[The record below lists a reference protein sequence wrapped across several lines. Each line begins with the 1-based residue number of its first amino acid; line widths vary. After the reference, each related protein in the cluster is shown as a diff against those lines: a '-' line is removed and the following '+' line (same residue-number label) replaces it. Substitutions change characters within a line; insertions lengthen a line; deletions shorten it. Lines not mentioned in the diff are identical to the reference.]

1 MKKSIFIFLIILSW
15 AVALQAQHVV
25 LFKPIY
31 LPQTKYTDTRDMKMV
46 MTLGRDSLAAD
57 PIAMNMDL
65 NTTNVTAT
73 GPDANNIIPVTINT
87 HTNGIKATMNGQ
99 DVPTLEMPN
108 TDMTIYGKY
117 KGGNALQIDSLAGQ
131 KMNDSV
137 RLVVLKLVDGIQN
150 TVVFPT
156 NPLKVG
162 DTFTRDSPFTLPMM
176 GMGNQG
182 DITVKMTYKLIS
194 IANNTAVFDIT
205 ENINANMNQVIQNQ
219 SLKMMMTG
227 LGSGTM
233 SYNITKQYLSTMINT
248 LSMSF
253 DMEVSGVHM
262 SGKSTIV
269 TNDRVEIA
277 VN

>member
-1 MKKSIFIFLIILSW
+1 MKKTIIILVIILSW
-15 AVALQAQHVV
+15 AINLQAQQQV
-25 LFKPIY
+25 LFKPVY

-46 MTLGRDSLAAD
+46 MTLGRDSLATD
-57 PIAMNMDL
+57 PFAMNMEM
-65 NTTNVTAT
+65 NTTNVTAM
-73 GPDANNIIPVTINT
+73 GRSINNVIPVTINT
-87 HTNGIKATMNGQ
+87 HANNVKATMNGQ

-108 TDMTIYGKY
+108 TAMAIYGKY
-117 KGGNALQIDSLAGQ
+117 KGNVLQIDSLAGQ

-137 RLVVLKLVDGIQN
+137 RSVVLKLVDGIQN

-176 GMGNQG
+176 GMGSQG

-227 LGSGTM
+227 LGAGTM
-233 SYNITKQYLSTMINT
+233 SYNISKQYLSTMINT

-253 DMEVSGVHM
+253 DMEVSGVQM

-277 VN
+277 AN